1 MQSIIKPKGKIAMS
15 DNITFNVDLKVN
27 ISADLLIAIYNA
39 FNGVLNNL
47 KGDKN
52 ALNNDDLF
60 KIVSDVSVKM
70 TEGVSNVSNAQRAI
84 KALNT

>member
-1 MQSIIKPKGKIAMS
+1 MS